1 MTIREF
7 FLRIIGVGETK
18 WGMVW
23 FMLAILLALIGNITV
38 LISCI
43 SPSAQPIY
51 LFRVGS
57 SELVNATA
65 NSTGIP
71 TSKLQIDEL
80 PSDWYWGLSGV
91 CVIHS
96 DTDEKV
102 SCKQAFPPI
111 ISTEEMIAFAIEA
124 KLGRDAESSIV
135 EEKKSPWATAL
146 ARIEGKLTEPS
157 RVKALWQGAAAFSVI
172 STLLSSTLLV
182 LTVLYFTVL
191 RDQLRRWMLYAVAFV
206 DAMTFLGA
214 GVMVEYA
221 MREGPR
227 GIMELA
233 GTSSERGIYGAG
245 NTAFTLGV
253 LINFLS
259 MELFLCLFISGVLL
273 TVWLVC
279 VCLSMCRD
287 DNVVKVE
294 YIHMSD

>member
-1 MTIREF
+1 MTICEF

-18 WGMVW
+18 WRMVW

-71 TSKLQIDEL
+71 TSNSKSTNFRVIAIVPLRI
-80 PSDWYWGLSGV
+80 

-111 ISTEEMIAFAIEA
+111 ISIEEMIAFAIEA

-135 EEKKSPWATAL
+135 EEKTSPWTTAL

-157 RVKALWQGAAAFSVI
+157 RVKALWQGAAAFTVI
-172 STLLSSTLLV
+172 STLLSSALLV
-182 LTVLYFTVL
+182 LTALYFTAL
-191 RDQLRRWMLYAVAFV
+191 RDQLRRWMLYVVAFV

-214 GVMVEYA
+214 GVMVGYA

-279 VCLSMCRD
+279 ACLSMCRD

-294 YIHMSD
+294 YIHRSD

>member
-1 MTIREF
+1 
-7 FLRIIGVGETK
+7 
-18 WGMVW
+18 
-23 FMLAILLALIGNITV
+23 
-38 LISCI
+38 
-43 SPSAQPIY
+43 
-51 LFRVGS
+51 
-57 SELVNATA
+57 
-65 NSTGIP
+65 
-71 TSKLQIDEL
+71 
-80 PSDWYWGLSGV
+80 
-91 CVIHS
+91 
-96 DTDEKV
+96 V

-111 ISTEEMIAFAIEA
+111 ISIEEMIAFAIEA

-135 EEKKSPWATAL
+135 EEKTSPWTTAL

-172 STLLSSTLLV
+172 STLLSSALLV
-182 LTVLYFTVL
+182 LTALYFTVL

-214 GVMVEYA
+214 GVMVGYA

-279 VCLSMCRD
+279 ACLSMCRD